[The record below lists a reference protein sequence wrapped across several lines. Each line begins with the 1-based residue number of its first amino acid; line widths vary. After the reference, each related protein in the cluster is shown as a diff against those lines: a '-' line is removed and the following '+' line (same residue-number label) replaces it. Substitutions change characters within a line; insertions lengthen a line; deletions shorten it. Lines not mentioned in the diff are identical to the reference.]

1 MNSNQSRGSALAG
14 GVGVLC
20 ALILSVA
27 AEPVVAKKKTI
38 ESFSANA
45 FVMDGTPGGK
55 TATLTVNI
63 YRWTTPEE
71 EQELVDAVKE
81 ATEAGPRARKLPNAL
96 RKQKKTGYVFLTGE
110 TGYPLRYAEEN
121 DTPNGRQVVV
131 ATDRPMTF
139 SEIYAGSQVRDY
151 DITVIVLY
159 VDKGEG
165 IASVGTEIVWNDV
178 EDDIQITNVSSQPV
192 KLGGVR
198 SNQE

>member
-1 MNSNQSRGSALAG
+1 M
-14 GVGVLC
+14 
-20 ALILSVA
+20 
-27 AEPVVAKKKTI
+27 
-38 ESFSANA
+38 
-45 FVMDGTPGGK
+45 
-55 TATLTVNI
+55 
-63 YRWTTPEE
+63 
-71 EQELVDAVKE
+71 
-81 ATEAGPRARKLPNAL
+81 
-96 RKQKKTGYVFLTGE
+96 FLTGE

-198 SNQE
+198 SNKE